1 MLKEI
6 VVVLFVALPA
16 LAANHAERIDALISA
31 YNKMR
36 QFNGSALVAEKGRV
50 ILERGYG
57 FANMEWQI
65 PNTPDTKFRLGS
77 ITKQFTSMIVMQLV
91 SEGKIKLDDKITTYL
106 PDYRKDTG
114 DRVTVR
120 NLLTHTSGIPSYT
133 SIPGFFQNQ
142 SRDPYTV
149 SDFVKK
155 YTMGDLEFEPGTK
168 YVYDNSGYFL
178 LGAIIERVTGKP
190 YEKNLQERIF
200 DPLGMK
206 DSGYDHSNTVIAH
219 RASGYVLTPGG
230 YENAPYLDMTI
241 PYAAGSLYST
251 VEDLYKWDRALYTD
265 KLLSPDL
272 KKALYTPNLNNYGF
286 GWVIRKIKL
295 DNDAEVN
302 MIMHGGG
309 INGFN
314 TTINRFPDTQDLI
327 VLLDNTSRGD
337 KIDDLALGIADI
349 LHDIEPP
356 QPRISLVDEL
366 MKTLDKGIGL
376 QAVARYRELKEKS
389 RSQYDFREPELNR
402 LGYLLLQRGRVD
414 DAIQIFQLNVEEY
427 PNTWNVYDSLGEA
440 YAAHG
445 DRDLAIKNYK
455 KSIELNPANTNGKDA
470 IKRLEQPAVT
480 VDSATLDK
488 YVGTYALAPGFNL
501 AITREGD
508 KLFAQATGQSRVEL
522 AADSATEF
530 HILAVKA
537 SITFAPDGSTLT
549 LHQGGRDVPAKRLP

>member
-1 MLKEI
+1 MRKL
-6 VVVLFVALPA
+6 LLLLALTTNL
-16 LAANHAERIDALISA
+16 LAATHAEKIDALLTA
-31 YNKMR
+31 YNQQR
-36 QFNGSALVAEKGRV
+36 FFNGSALVAESGKV
-50 ILERGYG
+50 ILRKGYG
-57 FANMEWQI
+57 LANMEWRI
-65 PNTPDTKFRLGS
+65 PNAPDTRFRLGS
-77 ITKQFTSMIVMQLV
+77 ITKQFTSMVIMQLV
-91 SEGKIKLDDKITTYL
+91 GEGKIDLDEKITTYL

-149 SDFVKK
+149 ADFVKK
-155 YTMGDLEFEPGTK
+155 YTMGDLEFEPGSK

-178 LGAIIERVTGKP
+178 LGAIIERVTGKS

-206 DSGYDHSNTVIAH
+206 DSGYDHSNQVIAH

-241 PYAAGSLYST
+241 PFAAGSLYST
-251 VEDLYKWDRALYTD
+251 VGDLYKWDRALYTD

-272 KKALYTPNLNNYGF
+272 KKAVFTPNLNDYAF
-286 GWVIRKIKL
+286 GWVVRKTKL
-295 DNDAEVN
+295 DDQSEVN

-337 KIDDLALGIADI
+337 KIDDVARGIADI
-349 LHDIEPP
+349 LHYVEPP

-366 MKTLDKGIGL
+366 MKTLEHGIGL

-389 RSQYDFREPELNR
+389 RSQYDFREAELNR
-402 LGYLLLQRGRVD
+402 LGYLLLQQGRID
-414 DAIQIFQLNVEEY
+414 D
-427 PNTWNVYDSLGEA
+427 
-440 YAAHG
+440 
-445 DRDLAIKNYK
+445 
-455 KSIELNPANTNGKDA
+455 
-470 IKRLEQPAVT
+470 
-480 VDSATLDK
+480 
-488 YVGTYALAPGFNL
+488 
-501 AITREGD
+501 
-508 KLFAQATGQSRVEL
+508 
-522 AADSATEF
+522 
-530 HILAVKA
+530 
-537 SITFAPDGSTLT
+537 
-549 LHQGGRDVPAKRLP
+549 